1 VREAR
6 FLTNRARPEQVIGL
20 AMFIALAITLS
31 GCIKVDYEVSTE
43 VRPSGACEREMKME
57 AASGLLVYLN
67 ITDMRSRLQTGG
79 WKFEQRKS
87 GNEVSLAL
95 SKGFDSVQKMAEE
108 ALGTMPIDVPLVK
121 EGDIL
126 QPGTADLEVRNLF
139 FVAYYKYTETT
150 PKIALKV
157 QRGPIS
163 VGVRKLAARLMKAEV
178 ALTLPG
184 KITETNGKLDGA
196 STATWEL
203 TLPDY
208 LDGYTMTAESKIV
221 HEWAFA
227 VVGVGIL
234 ALILV
239 LVTLTRA
246 RRKAPKE
253 ATHGG
258 ETEDG
263 E

>member
-1 VREAR
+1 MRKALVRTGPAR
-6 FLTNRARPEQVIGL
+6 SAKTA
-20 AMFIALAITLS
+20 ALLMLVALVSALS
-31 GCIKVDYEVSTE
+31 GCVRVDYQVSTE
-43 VRPSGACEREMKME
+43 VRPSGACEREMKMD
-57 AASGLLVYLN
+57 AASDLLRYVN
-67 ITDMRSRLQTGG
+67 ITDMRSRLETGN

-87 GNEVSLAL
+87 GNEVSFAL
-95 SKGFDSVQKMAEE
+95 SKDFDSVQKMAEE
-108 ALGTMPIDVPLVK
+108 TLGTMPIDIPLVK

-126 QPGTADLEVRNLF
+126 QPGTADLQVKNLF
-139 FVAYYKYTETT
+139 FVAHYKYTETT

-157 QRGPIS
+157 QRGPITI
-163 VGVRKLAARLMKAEV
+163 GVRKVAARLMKAKV

-184 KITETNGKLDGA
+184 EITETNGKLENG
-196 STATWEL
+196 STAVWEL

-239 LVTLTRA
+239 LITLTRA
-246 RRKAPKE
+246 GRKPPGE
-253 ATHGG
+253 AEHGG
-258 ETEDG
+258 
-263 E
+263 